1 MTSFKLDRLDTV
13 LSALQDLSLTG
24 EIANQELIRSQIED
38 ALQMPTDDPLV
49 AELILHPYVLKEY
62 AQSLAERTTPDKADT
77 ERNALIKNLVW
88 KRTDDERV
96 VRARKFQSEGGVYY
110 GMPLHTG
117 AGAYAIINDEPVLLT
132 ILPRELRDELFIMTA
147 LGSLSRPEVRMLAA
161 LSFSTPSD
169 HGPVFT
175 FQVSEQFYD
184 LPPGLVLQ
192 DRSDLDIKALNRFQI
207 VDRIL
212 TRIRML
218 DFWGFESV
226 SQVFS
231 PHRFRTREIMPR
243 RTERLYRCFDIEDQL
258 ALRTAFLLIKAATL
272 WSHGERTFGE
282 DACANLF
289 FGLEGCLRLVYR
301 RMSHGNTFELKP
313 TTAHIARLFPQMPG
327 YPWMLEDAYAKRIQ
341 IVHPEARGQIGW
353 LPNIYADDF
362 YENYGMAI
370 DLFYYAT
377 TGDTLPVTDL

>member
-1 MTSFKLDRLDTV
+1 MTSIKLDRLDAA

-24 EIANQELIRSQIED
+24 EIVNQELIRSQIED
-38 ALQMPTDDPLV
+38 TLQMPTDDPLV
-49 AELILHPYVLKEY
+49 AEVILHPYVLRMY
-62 AQSLAERTTPDKADT
+62 AQSLAERTTPDKVDAD
-77 ERNALIKNLVW
+77 RNALIKNLVW
-88 KRTDDERV
+88 KRTDDDRV

-132 ILPRELRDELFIMTA
+132 ILPREWRDELFIKTE
-147 LGSLSRPEVRMLAA
+147 LGWLSRPEVRMLAA

-169 HGPVFT
+169 HGPVFY
-175 FQVSEQFYD
+175 FQMSEQFYD
-184 LPPGLVLQ
+184 LPPDLVLEH
-192 DRSDLDIKALNRFQI
+192 RNELDIKALNRFQI

-212 TRIRML
+212 TRIHML
-218 DFWGFESV
+218 DLWGFESV

-231 PHRFRTREIMPR
+231 PYRFRTKEIMPG
-243 RTERLYRCFDIEDQL
+243 RTEKLYRSFDIEDQL

-272 WSHGERTFGE
+272 WGHGERTFGE
-282 DACANLF
+282 DASANLF

-301 RMSHGNTFELKP
+301 RMSQGDSFELKP
-313 TTAHIARLFPQMPG
+313 TIAHIAGLFPQRPG

-341 IVHPEARGQIGW
+341 IVHPEATGRIGW

-370 DLFYYAT
+370 ILFYYAM
-377 TGDTLPVTDL
+377 TGDTLPVTD